1 MSIRIH
7 EVANGKFHWAIS
19 DTLCPTCESMK
30 NYPCIDKASKQYI
43 PKHSVHVA
51 RVRANGH
58 NAK

>member
-30 NYPCIDKASKQYI
+30 NYPCIGDNRQYMA
-43 PKHSVHVA
+43 KHSVHIA
-51 RVRANGH
+51 RVRANGY